1 MGLIGSCLFI
11 GVFFS
16 AIIFQLSDYIG
27 RKKFI
32 QICWAISIIVVNL
45 LFFTDINTRMFLC
58 IVIGCLNAI
67 YFCSYSY
74 LLEITPK
81 DKKLFMSHLF
91 MFTEGFIPTFTCSLF
106 FFMGGKH
113 WEHLFFFTLMLAPL
127 GLSLSIFLPKS
138 PQFLMDKGKESQAK
152 EVVIQIANFNGY
164 SLPNRF
170 KLKRE
175 EETEQRI
182 PNEGKL
188 AYFKKYDNFMKLAVF
203 TIILSYWCFNGV
215 LMDYYVKY
223 VDANMF
229 FINLLKSVAG
239 IVAVL
244 VSYCLLRLFNL
255 KTAAIIVICFLLLWS
270 VPLLNTIN
278 GGNSAMLLISL
289 VGISGGINSLFTLM
303 YFFVSDTFPPAIV
316 PIVLSISHMC
326 SNMIIIIAPEIAE
339 LQGKIP
345 ALVYIITTILALFT
359 IMIYRKPSND
369 LSLKSSK

>member
-1 MGLIGSCLFI
+1 
-11 GVFFS
+11 
-16 AIIFQLSDYIG
+16 
-27 RKKFI
+27 
-32 QICWAISIIVVNL
+32 
-45 LFFTDINTRMFLC
+45 MFLC

-203 TIILSYWCFNGV
+203 TIILSY
-215 LMDYYVKY
+215 
-223 VDANMF
+223 
-229 FINLLKSVAG
+229 
-239 IVAVL
+239 
-244 VSYCLLRLFNL
+244 
-255 KTAAIIVICFLLLWS
+255 
-270 VPLLNTIN
+270 
-278 GGNSAMLLISL
+278 
-289 VGISGGINSLFTLM
+289 
-303 YFFVSDTFPPAIV
+303 
-316 PIVLSISHMC
+316 
-326 SNMIIIIAPEIAE
+326 
-339 LQGKIP
+339 
-345 ALVYIITTILALFT
+345 
-359 IMIYRKPSND
+359 
-369 LSLKSSK
+369 